1 MTSPAPEPSTAY
13 LPMTVVIGNP
23 KPHSRTRTVALA
35 AASALHRRLTGC
47 ATPVGP
53 PAVVDLSEL
62 AAELVGQG
70 GRPEVLDEVLE
81 SVRRPGLL
89 LVASPTFK
97 AAYSGLLKLFVDV
110 LPRGALAGV
119 VAVPLMTA
127 ARSGHRHVVDTHL
140 GALLSEVGACVPT
153 PGLCVL
159 EREFDTAEVGI
170 GRWLD
175 RAAPAVAGALSSAA
189 GRG

>member
-1 MTSPAPEPSTAY
+1 MAAPARH
-13 LPMTVVIGNP
+13 LPLTVVIGNP
-23 KPHSRTRTVALA
+23 KPHSRTRTVALSTA
-35 AASALHRRLTGC
+35 AALHERLADGR
-47 ATPVGP
+47 TPVGRP
-53 PAVVDLSEL
+53 GVIDLSEL

-70 GRPEVLDEVLE
+70 SRPEALDEALE

-127 ARSGHRHVVDTHL
+127 ARSGHRRVVDTHL
-140 GALLSEVGACVPT
+140 GALLAEVGACVPV

-159 EREFDTAEVGI
+159 ERELDTAEVGI

-175 RAAPAVAGALSSAA
+175 GAAPAVTEALAGTV
-189 GRG
+189 GPG

>member
-1 MTSPAPEPSTAY
+1 
-13 LPMTVVIGNP
+13 MTVVIGNP
-23 KPHSRTRTVALA
+23 KPHSRTRAVALSTA
-35 AASALHRRLTGC
+35 AALHQRLAGSP
-47 ATPVGP
+47 TPVGRP
-53 PAVVDLSEL
+53 SVIDLSEL
-62 AAELVGQG
+62 TAELVGQG
-70 GRPEVLDEVLE
+70 SRPEALDEVLE

-127 ARSGHRHVVDTHL
+127 ARAGHRRVVDTHL
-140 GALLSEVGACVPT
+140 GALLAEVGACVPA

-159 EREFDTAEVGI
+159 ERELDTAEAGI

-175 RAAPAVAGALSSAA
+175 GTTQAVTEALSGAVA
-189 GRG
+189 R